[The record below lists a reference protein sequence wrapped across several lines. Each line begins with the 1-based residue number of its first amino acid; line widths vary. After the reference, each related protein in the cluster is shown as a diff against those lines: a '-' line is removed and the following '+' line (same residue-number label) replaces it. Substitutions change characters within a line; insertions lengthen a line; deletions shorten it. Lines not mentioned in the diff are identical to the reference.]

1 MEMQLYN
8 GTVHG
13 IVSTLLVQC
22 KTGETTLL
30 ENQQPV
36 GVLSPL
42 SNMLMMAEFY
52 MPQQYLLTTSTEVF
66 SASTYEP
73 TDDFTLFSHQQF
85 TPVLYIYTP
94 KGELVGTQQLPTEC
108 IDMVR

>member
-1 MEMQLYN
+1 
-8 GTVHG
+8 
-13 IVSTLLVQC
+13 
-22 KTGETTLL
+22 
-30 ENQQPV
+30 
-36 GVLSPL
+36 
-42 SNMLMMAEFY
+42 MMAEFY

-73 TDDFTLFSHQQF
+73 TDDFSIFNHQQF